1 MSSSRLEE
9 KVVVNW
15 YAPNNKG
22 NTGSIFKAFWNNQTF
37 AVKSIMLGKRDNFV
51 NEQAMLRKLNAL
63 NAPNTIKYFEDIP
76 VTRSLLHPY
85 ILTMEWAPSLF
96 DTLKNQDEL
105 EWTDRYKIMT
115 GMANG
120 IVFYHDYGIAHRDIK
135 SLNVLLGD
143 SLQAKFCDFDL
154 SRELAPGALCYEP
167 GFTVPW
173 APPESMTTM
182 DGKNGVGFPGDI
194 YSYATTCW
202 EVAVW
207 GGVTPFTQLKGAETT
222 PYDVRAQVLAGE
234 RNPIP
239 KSCPN
244 KIAKLITWGW
254 SANPADRPT
263 AQEFLEELSGGLDD
277 MSEKLK
283 AIKI

>member
-1 MSSSRLEE
+1 MSSSRVEE
-9 KVVVNW
+9 KAVVNW
-15 YAPNNKG
+15 DEPIASG
-22 NTGSIFKAFWNNQTF
+22 STGSIFKAFWNNQIF
-37 AVKSIMLGKRDNFV
+37 AVKSIMLGKWDNFV

-76 VTRSLLHPY
+76 VTRSFLHPY

-96 DTLKNQDEL
+96 DTLTDQDEL
-105 EWTDRYKIMT
+105 DWTDRYKIMT

-120 IVFYHDYGIAHRDIK
+120 IVFYHANGIAHRDIK

-154 SRELAPGALCYEP
+154 SRELAPGALCYAG
-167 GFTVPW
+167 GFSEPW
-173 APPESMTTM
+173 APPESMTTRE
-182 DGKNGVGFPGDI
+182 GVGLPGDI

-202 EVAVW
+202 KMAVW
-207 GGVTPFTQLKGAETT
+207 GGVTPFTQLKGVETT
-222 PYDVRAQVLAGE
+222 PLDVRTQVLAGE